1 MKHKILSA
9 LLACVMLTG
18 AVLTTQAAEIDTSS
32 TGFTSDIS
40 VVAADYA
47 KVGSEL
53 EPETP
58 LPITYSSRDMG
69 YTTPVRTQRHNTC
82 WAYSSTASL
91 ETLMMKNNKRPGHL
105 STMHM
110 NYWGCT
116 TQQGNGWQREYHAP
130 GYPYISLGYL
140 TSFGALTD
148 SIFPDSMETA
158 DYNDLKDSLYP
169 YVSVSSVIYLDGSDR
184 DTVKTAIYEYGGA
197 IGNFHYNGNCLS
209 NDSTAYCCLTPD
221 LMTNQLNG
229 HAVELIGWDD
239 NYSRTNFPSEHMPQ
253 ADGAWL
259 CKNSWGTLFGDSGY
273 FWISYEDKYLFDS
286 RFGPS
291 YAITGYSDMTA
302 VHEIKQAE
310 TYGATYEFNY
320 IKKLNLLADR
330 MTYVNVL
337 DFSDG
342 YHTIDKVIFESTAEG
357 ASYTVY
363 YIPVDSN
370 DVPTDNSS
378 SWTEL
383 AKGKI
388 EHQGYIC
395 ADVESK
401 SVPVGKGAIGVT
413 IKGDK
418 LGIGVDEWLTSGG
431 SYLFRPDS
439 AKGQS
444 YLIGYDVEPTDVMD
458 FYKDMYNDSVGGTFV
473 IKALCHSDEARGD
486 IDGDGDFTVIDVT
499 LIQRMHADIMTFNDR
514 QMRQADYDNDGDVSI
529 TDCTIMQ
536 RALNNII

>member
-1 MKHKILSA
+1 
-9 LLACVMLTG
+9 MLTG

-53 EPETP
+53 EPDTP

-184 DTVKTAIYEYGGA
+184 DTVKTAIYEYGAA
-197 IGNFHYNGNCLS
+197 IGNFHYNGGNLNNS
-209 NDSTAYCCLTPD
+209 STAYYFDEEGLA
-221 LMTNQLNG
+221 TNQLNG
-229 HAVELIGWDD
+229 HAVEIVGWDD
-239 NYSRTNFPSEHMPQ
+239 NYSRLNFNSSHQPENN
-253 ADGAWL
+253 GAWL

-320 IKKLNLLADR
+320 IKKLNSRADR

-370 DVPTDNSS
+370 GVPTDNSS